1 MSEAQRCGVCYGLI
15 GEYESY
21 GKDMCHNC
29 YWYAYGIERKQ
40 SNGGPAPVLAP
51 GRPHNTPYIRRL
63 AKENVPKGHKAW
75 NILTYGP
82 MPTKDER

>member
-1 MSEAQRCGVCYGLI
+1 MTSEGRCGVCYGLI

-29 YWYAYGIERKQ
+29 YWFGYALERKETT
-40 SNGGPAPVLAP
+40 GGPAPVLSV
-51 GRPHNTPYIRRL
+51 NYQENVPYIRRI
-63 AKENVPKGHKAW
+63 AKKNMPKDHKAW